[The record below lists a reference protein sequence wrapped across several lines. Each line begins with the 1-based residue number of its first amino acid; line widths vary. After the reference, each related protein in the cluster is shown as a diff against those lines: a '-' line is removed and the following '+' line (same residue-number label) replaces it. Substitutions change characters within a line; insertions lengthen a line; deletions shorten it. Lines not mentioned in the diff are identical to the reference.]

1 MKDKISNSLSNASK
15 TVPGALEDS
24 WPLASSPFIL
34 KYRKLVLIYLNLAI
48 TVKHYQHIFRYLHD
62 TKDDKNHV
70 TVNKRQI
77 IVLPRLCLV
86 PGCLTIMT
94 TTLPA
99 TQPLLLFSKVG
110 GGQELLPIRIHT
122 IARVH
127 EATCREVVHDANT
140 CTTDNKV
147 IEKQFIQKRRQRSS
161 LLFGGPT

>member
-77 IVLPRLCLV
+77 IVLPRLSLV

-94 TTLPA
+94 TT
-99 TQPLLLFSKVG
+99 
-110 GGQELLPIRIHT
+110 
-122 IARVH
+122 
-127 EATCREVVHDANT
+127 
-140 CTTDNKV
+140 
-147 IEKQFIQKRRQRSS
+147 
-161 LLFGGPT
+161 